1 MSGACRKGHHAKHS
15 LLAISQLLV
24 LAFYEELLLG
34 VVAQYLVDTVQFGNN
49 KSGCNQQEKG
59 GKHEEMNAGKY
70 QACMKDQ
77 LAVSSPPLTRS
88 LTSKKR
94 MQGPLPQY
102 YDLNLCKWMISITG
116 WKLLA
121 MQY

>member
-1 MSGACRKGHHAKHS
+1 MSGACRKGRNAKHS

-34 VVAQYLVDTVQFGNN
+34 VVVAQHLVDTVVVLFGNN
-49 KSGCNQQEKG
+49 KSGCNQQEKR
-59 GKHEEMNAGKY
+59 GKHEEMNTGKY

-77 LAVSSPPLTRS
+77 LAVSSPPFTRY

-94 MQGPLPQY
+94 MQGPL
-102 YDLNLCKWMISITG
+102 
-116 WKLLA
+116 
-121 MQY
+121 